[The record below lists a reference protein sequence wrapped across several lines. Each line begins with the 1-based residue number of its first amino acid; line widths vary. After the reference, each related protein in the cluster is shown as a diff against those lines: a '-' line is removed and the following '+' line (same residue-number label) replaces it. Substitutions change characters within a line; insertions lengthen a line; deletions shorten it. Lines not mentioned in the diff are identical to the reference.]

1 MYFKKTPHRV
11 KFSTGG
17 MCVTHDI
24 PVPNEN
30 AEVAGYSPQLVPV
43 REAFPD
49 ENDMPVE
56 NFTLEKQLQ
65 SGIPLQ
71 EVNSIVL
78 GDRTKAAAYLD
89 KQLDKMAES
98 EQQQQQQEEENV

>member
-11 KFSTGG
+11 RFSTGG

-30 AEVAGYSPQLVPV
+30 AEVAGFSPQLVPV

-49 ENDMPVE
+49 DNDLPAE
-56 NFTLEKQLQ
+56 NFSLEKQLQ

-71 EVNSIVL
+71 EVNSVVL
-78 GDRTKAAAYLD
+78 GDRSKAAAYLD
-89 KQLDKMAES
+89 NQLDKLVES
-98 EQQQQQQEEENV
+98 DKQQHPHEENN

>member
-1 MYFKKTPHRV
+1 MYFKKRPHRV
-11 KFSTGG
+11 RFSTGG

-30 AEVAGYSPQLVPV
+30 AEVSCYSPHLVPV

-49 ENDMPVE
+49 DNDLPVE
-56 NFTLEKQLQ
+56 NFSLEKQLQ

-71 EVNSIVL
+71 EVNSVVL
-78 GDRTKAAAYLD
+78 GDRHKAATYLEN
-89 KQLDKMAES
+89 QLDKMSHIDEKQ
-98 EQQQQQQEEENV
+98 EQEEN

>member
-11 KFSTGG
+11 RFSIGG

-30 AEVAGYSPQLVPV
+30 AEVAGYSPHLVPV

-49 ENDMPVE
+49 DNDLPVE
-56 NFTLEKQLQ
+56 NFSLEKQLQ

-71 EVNSIVL
+71 EVNSVVL
-78 GDRTKAAAYLD
+78 GDRNKAASYLEN
-89 KQLDKMAES
+89 QLDKMSHTEEKN
-98 EQQQQQQEEENV
+98 EQ

>member
-1 MYFKKTPHRV
+1 MYFKKRPHRV
-11 KFSTGG
+11 RFCSGG
-17 MCVTHDI
+17 MCVTKDI

-43 REAFPD
+43 REAYPD
-49 ENDMPVE
+49 YNDMPVE

-71 EVNSIVL
+71 EINSVVL
-78 GDRTKAAAYLD
+78 GDRNKAASYLE
-89 KQLDKMAES
+89 KQLDKIAES
-98 EQQQQQQEEENV
+98 DQKQQQQEENE

>member
-11 KFSTGG
+11 RFSTGG

-30 AEVAGYSPQLVPV
+30 AEIAGYSPQLVPV

-49 ENDMPVE
+49 DNDLPVE
-56 NFTLEKQLQ
+56 NFSLEKQLQ

-71 EVNSIVL
+71 EVNSVVL
-78 GDRTKAAAYLD
+78 GDRNKAATYLE
-89 KQLDKMAES
+89 KQLDKMSHIE
-98 EQQQQQQEEENV
+98 EKHEQEEN

>member
-11 KFSTGG
+11 KFSIGG
-17 MCVTHDI
+17 MCVTHQT

-30 AEVAGYSPQLVPV
+30 AEVAGYSPQLLPV

-49 ENDMPVE
+49 ENDMPVA
-56 NFTLEKQLQ
+56 NFTLDKQLQ

-71 EVNSIVL
+71 EINSVVL
-78 GDRTKAAAYLD
+78 GDRNQAASYLEKQID
-89 KQLDKMAES
+89 KIAES
-98 EQQQQQQEEENV
+98 EQKQQQQEENE

>member
-11 KFSTGG
+11 RFSTGG

-30 AEVAGYSPQLVPV
+30 AEVAGYSSQLVPV

-49 ENDMPVE
+49 ENDMPVA
-56 NFTLEKQLQ
+56 NFSLEKQLQ

-71 EVNSIVL
+71 EVNSVIL
-78 GDRTKAAAYLD
+78 GDRNKAASYLE
-89 KQLDKMAES
+89 KQLDKMSES
-98 EQQQQQQEEENV
+98 EQQQQQEENE

>member
-1 MYFKKTPHRV
+1 MYFKKRPHRV
-11 KFSTGG
+11 RFSTGG

-56 NFTLEKQLQ
+56 NFSLEKQLQ

-71 EVNSIVL
+71 EVNSVIL
-78 GDRTKAAAYLD
+78 GDRNKAASYLEN
-89 KQLDKMAES
+89 QLDKMLEI
-98 EQQQQQQEEENV
+98 EQQSSE

>member
-11 KFSTGG
+11 RFSTGG

-30 AEVAGYSPQLVPV
+30 AEVAGFSPQLVPV

-49 ENDMPVE
+49 DNDIPVS

-65 SGIPLQ
+65 SGIPIQ
-71 EVNSIVL
+71 EVNSVIL
-78 GDRTKAAAYLD
+78 GDRNKAASYLE
-89 KQLDKMAES
+89 KQLDKMSEP
-98 EQQQQQQEEENV
+98 EQQQPHEEND

>member
-17 MCVTHDI
+17 MCVTHEI

-43 REAFPD
+43 LEAFPD
-49 ENDMPVE
+49 DNDMPVA

-71 EVNSIVL
+71 EINSVVL
-78 GDRTKAAAYLD
+78 GDRNKAATYLE
-89 KQLDKMAES
+89 KQLDKIAES
-98 EQQQQQQEEENV
+98 DQKQQQ

>member
-1 MYFKKTPHRV
+1 MYFKKRPHRV
-11 KFSTGG
+11 RFSTGG
-17 MCVTHDI
+17 MCITHPV

-30 AEVAGYSPQLVPV
+30 AEVAGFSPQLVPV
-43 REAFPD
+43 REVFPD
-49 ENDMPVE
+49 DNDIPVE

-78 GDRTKAAAYLD
+78 GDRKLAASYLE
-89 KQLDKMAES
+89 KQLDNLAATD
-98 EQQQQQQEEENV
+98 QQNDQQENK

>member
-1 MYFKKTPHRV
+1 MYFKKKPHRV
-11 KFSTGG
+11 RFSAGG
-17 MCVTHDI
+17 MCVTHEI
-24 PVPNEN
+24 PVPTEN

-49 ENDMPVE
+49 DNDLPIE

-71 EVNSIVL
+71 EVNSVVL
-78 GDRTKAAAYLD
+78 GDRHKAASYLEH
-89 KQLDKMAES
+89 QLEKFS
-98 EQQQQQQEEENV
+98 HTEQNLEQEDNK

>member
-11 KFSTGG
+11 RFSTGG
-17 MCVTHDI
+17 MCVTHEL

-49 ENDMPVE
+49 DNDMPVA

-71 EVNSIVL
+71 EINSVVL
-78 GDRTKAAAYLD
+78 GDRNQAASYLE
-89 KQLDKMAES
+89 KQLDKIVEI
-98 EQQQQQQEEENV
+98 EQQQQQQEENE